1 MNRAERRAKPKP
13 PARRKYRASS
23 PIEAVL
29 LKQGIMQD
37 LAKLRTGAGLHAFMG
52 ADAAALI
59 NLSGRLIFITAYALG
74 KYDLEEL
81 PPEARILLGAA
92 NALGD
97 LADRPQDVDKH
108 RGAIKSGL
116 AAIDRL
122 LPELSEWA
130 LAEGAL
136 KLDAMLKSPHGLT
149 VGDIT
154 KAMSPKTTLS

>member
-1 MNRAERRAKPKP
+1 MMNRAERRAKPKP
-13 PARRKYRASS
+13 PTLRKYRASS

-29 LKQGIMQD
+29 LKKSIIED
-37 LAKLRTGAGLHAFMG
+37 VARLRTAAGLHAFMG
-52 ADAAALI
+52 ADAGALL

-97 LADRPQDVDKH
+97 LAERPQDVEKH
-108 RGAIKSGL
+108 RVAVQSGL
-116 AAIDRL
+116 SAIDRL

-136 KLDAMLKSPHGLT
+136 KLDEMLKQPSGLT
-149 VGDIT
+149 TAHIQ
-154 KAMSPKTTLS
+154 KAMQKEV